1 MRHDRI
7 FKSIDDDEARRLLEE
22 ILYLRSAANDDPTDG
37 RYPAAAESSL
47 RQLAEGVGGW
57 AVARCAGTVPRDE
70 FAKLNA
76 ELKRVSIARHLDE
89 PLMQPGAAAELHYA
103 LFALNAGQVN
113 DLLSPTVTKLRR
125 SRPYDASKLELTMLA
140 WLRWKKGR
148 GHHIGRAEEELAE
161 AIGRTAKSFEQWRR
175 KLKGVFGTNY
185 VQRTLCD
192 AEAAGRLFRFPL
204 PKIKHRCGII
214 DGKASLAIW
223 PLELRTRPGLA
234 RINVKFSGATPE
246 RFAAEYR
253 TMRDGA
259 KRT

>member
-1 MRHDRI
+1 MRDDCI

-22 ILYLRSAANDDPTDG
+22 ILYLRRAANDAPTDG

-47 RQLAEGVGGW
+47 RELAEGVGGW

-76 ELKRVSIARHLDE
+76 ELKRELIARHLGE

-113 DLLSPTVTKLRR
+113 DLLSPTATNLRR

-148 GHHIGRAEEELAE
+148 GHHIGCTEEELAD

-175 KLKGVFGTNY
+175 KLKGVFGTHY

-192 AEAAGRLFRFPL
+192 AETAGRLFRFPL
-204 PKIKHRCGII
+204 PTIKDRCGII
-214 DGKASLAIW
+214 DGMASLAMW
-223 PLELRTRPGLA
+223 PLELRIRPDLA
-234 RINVKFSGATPE
+234 RINVIFSRATPE

-253 TMRDGA
+253 TMRDGS

>member
-1 MRHDRI
+1 MLRQT
-7 FKSIDDDEARRLLEE
+7 AA
-22 ILYLRSAANDDPTDG
+22 ILRQPK
-37 RYPAAAESSL
+37 SSL

-76 ELKRVSIARHLDE
+76 ELKRVLIARHLGE
-89 PLMQPGAAAELHYA
+89 TLMQPGSEAELHYA

-113 DLLSPTVTKLRR
+113 DLLSPTATKLRR

-148 GHHIGRAEEELAE
+148 GHHIGRAEEKLAD

-175 KLKGVFGTNY
+175 KLKGVFGTHY

-204 PKIKHRCGII
+204 PVIKDRCGII

-223 PLELRTRPGLA
+223 PLELRIRPDLA
-234 RINVKFSGATPE
+234 RIDLQFSRATPE

>member
-1 MRHDRI
+1 MRHDCI

-22 ILYLRSAANDDPTDG
+22 ILYLRSAANDAPTDG
-37 RYPAAAESSL
+37 RYPAAAETSL

-57 AVARCAGTVPRDE
+57 AVARCAGTVPRGE

-76 ELKRVSIARHLDE
+76 ELKRELIARHLGE
-89 PLMQPGAAAELHYA
+89 PLMQPGAADELHYA
-103 LFALNAGQVN
+103 LFALNAGQVD

-148 GHHIGRAEEELAE
+148 GHHVGRAEEKLAN
-161 AIGRTAKSFEQWRR
+161 AIGRTTKSFEQWRR
-175 KLKGVFGTNY
+175 KLKSVFGTHC

-192 AEAAGRLFRFPL
+192 AETAGRLFRFPL
-204 PKIKHRCGII
+204 PVIKHRCGRI

-223 PLELRTRPGLA
+223 PLELRTRPELA
-234 RINVKFSGATPE
+234 RINIIFSRATPE

-253 TMRDGA
+253 TLRNGA